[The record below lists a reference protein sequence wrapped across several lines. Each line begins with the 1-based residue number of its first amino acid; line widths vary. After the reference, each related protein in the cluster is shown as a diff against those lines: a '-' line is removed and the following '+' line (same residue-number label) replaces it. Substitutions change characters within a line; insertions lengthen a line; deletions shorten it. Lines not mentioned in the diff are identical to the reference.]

1 MVLELEPSIRS
12 CIEPFPRVTA
22 VTLGVCCENHFKRL
36 FKERTVPL
44 ANGSWVLVVTRMVIY
59 SNLMQGLDVE
69 R

>member
-1 MVLELEPSIRS
+1 MVLELEPFIRS

-22 VTLGVCCENHFKRL
+22 VTFGVLLWNHSKRL

-44 ANGSWVLVVTRMVIY
+44 ANRSWVLVVTRIVIY